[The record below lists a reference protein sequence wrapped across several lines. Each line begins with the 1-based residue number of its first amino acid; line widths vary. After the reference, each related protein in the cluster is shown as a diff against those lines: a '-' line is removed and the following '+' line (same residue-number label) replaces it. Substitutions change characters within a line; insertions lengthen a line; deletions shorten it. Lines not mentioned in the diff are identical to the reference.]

1 MPFLLLS
8 LAWFPGGSPGTTN
21 PGGEPCGDGVGA
33 GLAPPWVSA
42 TLSQEGPRVG
52 QWRLGAEPCAF
63 LLWAQ
68 LQSPSPGRMVGGKL
82 AHKASSGGGS
92 VSSGIQSILTP
103 AVSFLEE
110 RFRAHPLGTS
120 ETHIW
125 SPSPPAHWAT
135 AASLRILG
143 KGGSLLGK
151 SLRPSFHLSSPPTLQ
166 TRKLRL
172 REGTRWLKA
181 GPGCL
186 CNAVLAGD
194 GAKDLGLP
202 GARDFTPR

>member
-33 GLAPPWVSA
+33 GLAPSWVSG
-42 TLSQEGPRVG
+42 TLSQEGPLE
-52 QWRLGAEPCAF
+52 QWRLGAEPCAL

-68 LQSPSPGRMVGGKL
+68 LQSPSPERMVGGKL
-82 AHKASSGGGS
+82 THKASCRGGS
-92 VSSGIQSILTP
+92 VNSGIQSILTP

-110 RFRAHPLGTS
+110 RFRAYPLGTS
-120 ETHIW
+120 ETHTW
-125 SPSPPAHWAT
+125 SPLPPAHWAT
-135 AASLRILG
+135 AASLQILG

-172 REGTRWLKA
+172 REGTHWLKA
-181 GPGCL
+181 GTGCL
-186 CNAVLAGD
+186 CNTVLAGD
-194 GAKDLGLP
+194 RAKDLGLP
-202 GARDFTPR
+202 KARDFTPR